1 LGLPG
6 RKKILYALRVITKQ
20 DSALTLK
27 RLRGGRTK
35 AQCAREGG
43 VNPNA
48 WTHYEQARR
57 MPSPETQVLIAKGL
71 GITFARLEEELL
83 ATRNERLR
91 EEARQARVAEEAPP
105 AAEAGDPYQRA
116 VREGLGNV
124 TRELERLFLLTAD
137 PKRGE
142 P

>member
-1 LGLPG
+1 LHR
-6 RKKILYALRVITKQ
+6 RKKILYAPCVITKQ

-27 RLRGGRTK
+27 RLRGSRTK

-43 VNPNA
+43 VNANA

-57 MPSPETQVLIAKGL
+57 MPTPETRALIAKGL
-71 GITFARLEEELL
+71 GITLARLEEELL

-91 EEARQARVAEEAPP
+91 EEAKQARAAEEAPP
-105 AAEAGDPYQRA
+105 PAAETGDPYQRA